1 MQLEILRRTL
11 RVHPLCHTSLSH
23 KGADPHTS
31 ENFLVVC
38 GSASVF
44 ATRKQRGAVV
54 RCDAK
59 PCGNTGKYIA
69 RARRSSP
76 GSSCGPLLYLLR
88 PSSHPLPGP
97 APGCRPA
104 DRLFFYRP
112 ATSSFVTFHSSLEK
126 KESND
131 HGLACHKWNK
141 SYISVTYGLSV
152 WARNR
157 VGKYVSVMM
166 RVRRI
171 VRKNFLITMRVRRCM
186 RQKKSI
192 APAPARSAQ
201 SVFSC
206 TCARSGCAETSA
218 TGDEKFF
225 PFRARKKQSGGCPA
239 LLFMVCELI
248 SRRRGLRCLL

>member
-206 TCARSGCAETSA
+206 TCARSGCAGTPARTMKNFSRFAHAKSRAE
-218 TGDEKFF
+218 DVLLCFF
-225 PFRARKKQSGGCPA
+225 IVR
-239 LLFMVCELI
+239 EII
-248 SRRRGLRCLL
+248 SHRRGLRCLL